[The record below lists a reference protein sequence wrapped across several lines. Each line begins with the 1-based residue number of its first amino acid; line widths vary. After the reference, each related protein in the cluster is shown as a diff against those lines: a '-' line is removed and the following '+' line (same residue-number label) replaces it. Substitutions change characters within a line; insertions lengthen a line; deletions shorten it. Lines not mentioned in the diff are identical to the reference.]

1 MKLIS
6 MREFVLEQIEVKQ
19 STSEFKETI
28 VNYAKFLSQ
37 PLTLGMFVPV
47 DEEGNVLSEP
57 EMYYRQTG
65 FDEVTPEYDAKEVEE
80 YQQAK
85 ERVLF
90 EGFTVEEGM
99 LKYNDGDTPF
109 ITRGNLIFYDGDD
122 IYQLF
127 TIEDIVFYGEDPA
140 LTQQAIK
147 QIGG

>member
-6 MREFVLEQIEVKQ
+6 MREFVLERELEITKNG
-19 STSEFKETI
+19 TNFILCHK
-28 VNYAKFLSQ
+28 YAKFLSQ
-37 PLTLGMFVPV
+37 PLTLGMFVPCDLV
-47 DEEGNVLSEP
+47 GNVLSEP
-57 EMYYRQTG
+57 M
-65 FDEVTPEYDAKEVEE
+65 FDPSNEQYWASAQFEYERAKD
-80 YQQAK
+80 
-85 ERVLF
+85 RVLF